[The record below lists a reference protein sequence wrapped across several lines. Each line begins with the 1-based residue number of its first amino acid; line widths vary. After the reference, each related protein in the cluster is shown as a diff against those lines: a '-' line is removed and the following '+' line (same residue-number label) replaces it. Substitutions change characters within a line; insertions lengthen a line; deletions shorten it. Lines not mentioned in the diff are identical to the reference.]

1 MITRL
6 LCSQM
11 MTEYAHLILLWNFK
25 YCWEDYKSLI
35 CLFFYCILYIRVLN
49 DIFLSM
55 CLCTMPATVS
65 LSSNC
70 LICLPWQAFCCSSIQ
85 LYYGTNQSAYMGSS
99 WSVDIC
105 NLSVLYV
112 VLECHV
118 RLRGMSDSNTSS
130 SFVFFA
136 SCITVYILLLENNS
150 RSLLML

>member
-1 MITRL
+1 MLTRL

-11 MTEYAHLILLWNFK
+11 MTEYAYLISLWNFK

-35 CLFFYCILYIRVLN
+35 CLFFTAFCTFVFGMIYFYPCVCAQCQQLFHCRV
-49 DIFLSM
+49 
-55 CLCTMPATVS
+55 TV
-65 LSSNC
+65 LFV
-70 LICLPWQAFCCSSIQ
+70 PWQAFCRSSIQ